1 MAGQTVERVTL
12 SDLTGVVR
20 VSGASAERMLQ
31 LWSDMLGTA
40 IKLGARGGVDS
51 SWRGLKIVRV
61 AHLFSSHYVV
71 TLDEIITSDAGAE
84 WLQDT
89 IRDCFRTNIRVHE

>member
-1 MAGQTVERVTL
+1 MAGQTVTRVTL

-20 VSGASAERMLQ
+20 VSGADAQRMLGA
-31 LWSDMLGTA
+31 WRDMLNTA
-40 IKLGARGGVDS
+40 IDLGSRDGVDS
-51 SWRGLKIVRV
+51 SWRGLKVVRV

-71 TLDEIITSDAGAE
+71 TLDELITSDAGAE

-89 IRDCFRTNIRVHE
+89 IREVFRTNIRVHD